1 MERGKLFDELV
12 TMNVKV
18 ERRQREA
25 LQKVAQ
31 ERGRSMSSLVR
42 DFIEGLKKET

>member
-1 MERGKLFDELV
+1 MERGKLFEKLV

-18 ERRQREA
+18 EPRQREA
-25 LQKVAQ
+25 LQEIAK

-42 DFIEGLKKET
+42 DFIESLKKET